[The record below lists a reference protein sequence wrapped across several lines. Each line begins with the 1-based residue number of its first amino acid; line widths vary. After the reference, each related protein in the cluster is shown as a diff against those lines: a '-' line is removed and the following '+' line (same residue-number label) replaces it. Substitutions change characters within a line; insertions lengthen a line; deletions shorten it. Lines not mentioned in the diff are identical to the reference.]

1 MPNGPAVVQVNT
13 SGVELIKTFEVTRN
27 DNENAYDYDIGG
39 VKNNTL
45 VLARGGTYTFNVDQ
59 TSKFWV
65 QSELGVDGKLNATPT
80 ISSRDVLG
88 VENNGATSGDIVF
101 HVPQKD
107 AQDRFL
113 AMELVASVD
122 YAVPLAFSNIQ
133 NRLLSDFVADYPAYA
148 GLTGQLDGRTV
159 IFVDEELL
167 TNSGEEAWT
176 VAGEIDS
183 IGITYDRGDV
193 VPDALRYGIWKVQ
206 LIPSGSD
213 YLINAYPFQ
222 SVAQDEKVYIRFG
235 LVNANQEFYK
245 EYTGFFERMPLI
257 TCTLDNLYIQDGS
270 RSDIYTK
277 IKIVDYNDFT
287 IDVEDDILG
296 QITYT
301 SPNGVE
307 FTSGL
312 KIQFDTDVIPAT
324 YQGNTYYV
332 ENVGDV
338 IRLVDTTL
346 LVTPEPFNDEI
357 ATNYPIQQIVLDS
370 ATIAVIPAGTTITV
384 GSMSIETNT
393 EIALGSTKITT
404 FDSVADITKG
414 MTITGTGIASG
425 TAVYDAF
432 AETVF
437 PDYITIKRDSLDL
450 NAWARN
456 NRWVHVDVIKATA
469 EYNDD
474 VLILD
479 QQLRAQRPIVQFE
492 GDLQLF
498 NHGRIGKRYI
508 DILDRNTTSAFSELE
523 GQILDDGGAITYDT
537 TFFPAKVYYDGVL
550 VGTNDQ
556 VKFIGP
562 GLFGITVFDGM
573 RVLFAADTDPLVRDK
588 IYVINLVQF
597 DVDAFGRPT
606 GAKRV
611 KLTIAD
617 DGDADEWDSIVVKLG
632 EYKGSAWW
640 YNGVNWLESQQKTA
654 LQQDPLFD
662 VYDGN
667 GVSLSDTDYYPRST
681 FVGTRVFGYQR
692 NTSSTDDAVLGFPLA
707 YRSFQS
713 QGDILFSNYFNTD
726 TFGYVVGQTTYTK
739 NISIGFLQS
748 IVDRTTTAN
757 KNTWR
762 TVSEPSRQYQLITVE
777 YDGTNSP
784 FVLDVTPN
792 AQSIHNN
799 TNTIPYV
806 KVYQNKTYLKQDK
819 WTLSTDDKLTLSTT
833 LTLGDIIDVE
843 VYSSEVSVL
852 GHYEIPLN
860 LDLNAQ
866 NVDITDLTLGQIR
879 NHVVELSRNS
889 TNIVGDVLGACN
901 LRDVEIKSQGG
912 SILQHSAPLPYAEL
926 FLLDPQA
933 NFVDAVQYAQREYSK
948 FKNKFLELSASLP
961 GIDPADPISSVDL
974 ILTRINLNKTASS
987 PWFYSDMVPYGT
999 LKNTITYTIFDPLVL
1014 IQIADNDQIAQ
1025 IIELVRMRL
1034 TKKNEYTIEKHKE
1047 IVGLELL
1054 DRGFA
1059 QSAIDEWIQYIE

>member
-1 MPNGPAVVQVNT
+1 MAARKSINLLPSVFRTDVNDKFLSATLDQLVSEPVLKNLYGYIGRKFAPTFANADSYVTEDSADRQNYQLEPATIIKDTQGNTTFFASYIDFLDKVKYYGGFINDHSRLFASEYYSFDPKISFDKFVNFGQYYWLPNGPAAVQVNT

-45 VLARGGTYTFNVDQ
+45 VLARGGTYTFTVDQ
-59 TSKFWV
+59 ASEFWI

-193 VPDALRYGIWKVQ
+193 VAEADRYGIWKVQ
-206 LIPSGSD
+206 LIPSGND

-222 SVAQDEKVYIRFG
+222 SVAQDKKVYIRFG

-277 IKIVDYNDFT
+277 IKIVDYNNFT

-296 QITYT
+296 QVTYT
-301 SPNGVE
+301 SPNGVK

-312 KIQFDTDVIPAT
+312 KIQFDTDVTPST

-332 ENVGDV
+332 ENVGDI
-338 IRLVDTTL
+338 IRLVDITL

-370 ATIAVIPAGTTITV
+370 ATIAVIPAGTTITI
-384 GSMSIETNT
+384 GNTSIETNT
-393 EIALGSTKITT
+393 EITSGSTKITT
-404 FDSVADITKG
+404 FDSVVDIIKG
-414 MTITGTGIASG
+414 MTVTGTGIASG

-456 NRWVHVDVIKATA
+456 NRWFHIDVIKAAA

-537 TFFPAKVYYDGVL
+537 SVFPAKVYYDGVL

-556 VKFIGP
+556 VNFIGP
-562 GLFGITVFDGM
+562 GLFGVTV
-573 RVLFAADTDPLVRDK
+573 
-588 IYVINLVQF
+588 
-597 DVDAFGRPT
+597 
-606 GAKRV
+606 
-611 KLTIAD
+611 LT
-617 DGDADEWDSIVVKLG
+617 VCVCYLP
-632 EYKGSAWW
+632 
-640 YNGVNWLESQQKTA
+640 Q
-654 LQQDPLFD
+654 
-662 VYDGN
+662 
-667 GVSLSDTDYYPRST
+667 
-681 FVGTRVFGYQR
+681 
-692 NTSSTDDAVLGFPLA
+692 
-707 YRSFQS
+707 
-713 QGDILFSNYFNTD
+713 ILIH
-726 TFGYVVGQTTYTK
+726 QCETK
-739 NISIGFLQS
+739 FI
-748 IVDRTTTAN
+748 
-757 KNTWR
+757 
-762 TVSEPSRQYQLITVE
+762 
-777 YDGTNSP
+777 
-784 FVLDVTPN
+784 
-792 AQSIHNN
+792 
-799 TNTIPYV
+799 
-806 KVYQNKTYLKQDK
+806 
-819 WTLSTDDKLTLSTT
+819 
-833 LTLGDIIDVE
+833 
-843 VYSSEVSVL
+843 
-852 GHYEIPLN
+852 
-860 LDLNAQ
+860 
-866 NVDITDLTLGQIR
+866 
-879 NHVVELSRNS
+879 
-889 TNIVGDVLGACN
+889 
-901 LRDVEIKSQGG
+901 
-912 SILQHSAPLPYAEL
+912 
-926 FLLDPQA
+926 
-933 NFVDAVQYAQREYSK
+933 
-948 FKNKFLELSASLP
+948 
-961 GIDPADPISSVDL
+961 
-974 ILTRINLNKTASS
+974 
-987 PWFYSDMVPYGT
+987 
-999 LKNTITYTIFDPLVL
+999 
-1014 IQIADNDQIAQ
+1014 
-1025 IIELVRMRL
+1025 
-1034 TKKNEYTIEKHKE
+1034 
-1047 IVGLELL
+1047 
-1054 DRGFA
+1054 
-1059 QSAIDEWIQYIE
+1059 